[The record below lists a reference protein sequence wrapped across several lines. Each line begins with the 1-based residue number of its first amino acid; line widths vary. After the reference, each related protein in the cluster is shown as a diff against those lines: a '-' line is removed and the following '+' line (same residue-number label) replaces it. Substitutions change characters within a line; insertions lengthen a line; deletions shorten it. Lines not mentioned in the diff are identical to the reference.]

1 VNDARNH
8 GLLNHSENKL
18 LAVLAPDLFQAL
30 TPHFK
35 VREYAQGTVLAVSGG
50 PVIEVYFPYSG
61 IVSLVVELKEGDMV
75 EAAMVGRDGVVNAA
89 SALDGRVSLNKAIVQ
104 MSAFMAAVPVPII
117 VAIADQYRDWTRT
130 GSFGA
135 VAAIGRVQREPHG

>member
-1 VNDARNH
+1 
-8 GLLNHSENKL
+8 
-18 LAVLAPDLFQAL
+18 
-30 TPHFK
+30 
-35 VREYAQGTVLAVSGG
+35 
-50 PVIEVYFPYSG
+50 
-61 IVSLVVELKEGDMV
+61 MV